1 MTLGVHK
8 RERRLVEVLC
18 AAALRSTFCSFAWPS
33 QDFASYNAA
42 ARCCAPSVAC
52 LSWHDQP
59 GGRSGECV
67 RHAGRTVCVR
77 AHRVLVLF
85 GILPAAMAYSERY
98 GNTTLTQVQV
108 TTSHPKRAVLHA
120 CARRCAA
127 TQQHAR
133 ASHDRNAVFAFRCA
147 LFCIAWACVCCNPI
161 VAGLHDLDTTHKVF
175 AHNSDDALSSYAL

>member
-1 MTLGVHK
+1 M
-8 RERRLVEVLC
+8 C
-18 AAALRSTFCSFAWPS
+18 A
-33 QDFASYNAA
+33 
-42 ARCCAPSVAC
+42 
-52 LSWHDQP
+52 
-59 GGRSGECV
+59 
-67 RHAGRTVCVR
+67 R

-133 ASHDRNAVFAFRCA
+133 ASHDRDAVPSFSV
-147 LFCIAWACVCCNPI
+147 CIVLYSM
-161 VAGLHDLDTTHKVF
+161 GLRVLQPYCGGPARLGHH
-175 AHNSDDALSSYAL
+175 AHGICIQQ